1 VDIKKAW
8 EFKQPGFNLT
18 RGIIKM
24 KNKRNKMIKFI
35 ITAAFLFA
43 TTIAYA
49 DGYWITIDGK
59 MKYCQVITPTWTICN

>member
-1 VDIKKAW
+1 
-8 EFKQPGFNLT
+8 
-18 RGIIKM
+18 
-24 KNKRNKMIKFI
+24 MIKFI